1 MGFALSG
8 VFSGIDTDSIIAYE
22 IQAASAPL
30 YRLMDQKDEWET
42 KISAT
47 AEIESRVRDLQT
59 LVAKLDDSSTLR
71 QVLAKSSDTDIFD
84 VTATGGA
91 TEGSHEIIVNQLATS
106 NKFVHAGVTP
116 TEAWTH
122 VKTVSDANAF
132 FFSDSNITATE
143 YKVVFQ
149 FGDDAQVVVN
159 LSAYDAT
166 GITLNEL
173 ITEINT
179 AAGYQAAS
187 EVVENGQSSLKI
199 QAQVVGEGKDL
210 VISGDNLIELFDGTN
225 RLTETADGDTGADTI
240 IGAGD
245 FVYTYDG
252 ETRTLTLDADSTLG
266 QLRDLINNDSN
277 NPGVTASILE
287 YEVDLTHKFHLI
299 LSGDQTGSDY
309 SVTIDAG
316 TDVIGFETV
325 EWEETQTA
333 QDSEFRVDGYPS
345 GPSDWITRS
354 GNTLTDVIDGV
365 TITLQAT
372 GTATANL
379 TRSTGQLE
387 EDLGNLVNIYNGIV
401 LKMDE
406 HTGYDETTKQGG
418 VFQGDTVLHSVL
430 RQIRNIFTVS
440 VPGFDGSEGELS
452 LASQIGIEFERDGTM
467 VLHQNSDSSSSTND
481 DGDLTGYVHIG
492 LSDALKDNFSGVLAL
507 IGAIGKGG
515 SDNAN
520 VQFNAAGS
528 MTTSGTYEV
537 KVEYDVGDNITD
549 AWFRTKGDTVWR
561 AATFSGNTV
570 TGAEGN
576 PEYLLSVTVTQGS
589 PGSGD
594 PVEAEV
600 RVQKGLAG
608 LLHDLTEAFLDPI
621 DGTFTTK
628 NNEYS
633 FAVEEIDKRIQ
644 SQESRLEQ
652 KEDWLRAKYARLEAR
667 LARLDSQRGAFEA
680 MFQSLSSAQDKAK
693 K

>member
-30 YRLMDQKDEWET
+30 YRLMDRKAEWET

-47 AEIESRVRDLQT
+47 AEIETRIRDLQA

-71 QVLAKSSDTDIFD
+71 QVIAKSSDTDVFD
-84 VTATGGA
+84 VSATGGA

-122 VKTVSDANAF
+122 AKTVSNANDIY
-132 FFSDSNITATE
+132 FSDTDITATKYE
-143 YKVVFQ
+143 VAFQ

-159 LSAYDAT
+159 LSAYDAM

-179 AAGYQAAS
+179 VAGYQAAS
-187 EVVENGQSSLKI
+187 VAVDNNQSSLKI

-252 ETRTLTLDADSTLG
+252 VTRTITLDADSTLG
-266 QLRDLINNDSN
+266 QLRDRINNDSD
-277 NPGVTASILE
+277 NPGITASILE
-287 YEVDLTHKFHLI
+287 HEVDATHKFHLV

-309 SVTIDAG
+309 SITIDG
-316 TDVIGFETV
+316 TGLAGFETS
-325 EWEETQTA
+325 EWEETQLA
-333 QDSEFRVDGYPS
+333 NDSQFRVDGYPS
-345 GPSDWITRS
+345 ATYMTRS
-354 GNTLTDVIDGV
+354 GNTLTDVIEGV
-365 TITLQAT
+365 TITLAAT

-418 VFQGDTVLHSVL
+418 VFQGDAVLHSVL

-452 LASQIGIEFERDGTM
+452 LASQIGIEFDRDGTM
-467 VLHQNSDSSSSTND
+467 VLHQNSDTSSQIND
-481 DGDLTGYVHIG
+481 DGDLTGHVRIG
-492 LSDALKDNFSGVLAL
+492 LSDALKENFSGVLNL
-507 IGAIGKGG
+507 LGAIGKGG
-515 SDNAN
+515 SNNAN
-520 VQFNAAGS
+520 VQFNSAAAS
-528 MTTSGTYEV
+528 TKSGVYEV
-537 KVEYDVGDNITD
+537 KITYDETGNNVAN
-549 AWFRTKGDTVWR
+549 AWFRSEGETEESDWRPAVINGNKITGDD
-561 AATFSGNTV
+561 
-570 TGAEGN
+570 GN
-576 PEYLLSVTVTQGS
+576 PEYMLSVTAAAGS
-589 PGSGD
+589 PGD
-594 PVEAEV
+594 TIYADV

-608 LLHDLTEAFLDPI
+608 LLHDLTKQFLDPI
-621 DGTFTTK
+621 DGAFTTK
-628 NNEYS
+628 NDEYT
-633 FAVEEIDKRIQ
+633 AGIKRIDKQIQ
-644 SQESRLEQ
+644 SQEARLEQ

-667 LARLDSQRGAFEA
+667 LAQLDSQRGAFEA
-680 MFQSLSSAQDKAK
+680 MFQALSNIQAQKNK
-693 K
+693 